1 MQFYQKVAGM
11 GKEKKKKKK
20 KGTCLNDMS
29 FYRTIAISGTIT

>member
-11 GKEKKKKKK
+11 GKGKKKK

-29 FYRTIAISGTIT
+29 FYRTLAISGTIT